1 MREPGQTKAG
11 KNRAAPTFSPPGL
24 CDETLQEEPALA
36 LRSIPFATSASPSLL
51 FASPSLLFARPTLL
65 NASPSL
71 LLQALRSFLQAL
83 RSVAFALSASL
94 VPCARVMKGMA
105 LARGPRP
112 YAAQR
117 TSHAAKAISPRPAD
131 PLPNPLETRPPVG
144 IPCGSASSAMLP
156 PRPDERRFD
165 SPDPGSGSDV
175 FDPRRNTRSRSVVSE
190 YAGGA
195 GNRKARPG
203 MSSQPAPWPS
213 FQLFEKSPLGTFA
226 RPSGA
231 PGADAGH
238 QEEIGLERKELIR
251 RKNPARCVWA
261 AGESKSDPR

>member
-51 FASPSLLFARPTLL
+51 FASPSLL
-65 NASPSL
+65 
-71 LLQALRSFLQAL
+71 LQALRYFLQAL

>member
-51 FASPSLLFARPTLL
+51 FASPSLLFA
-65 NASPSL
+65 SPSL
-71 LLQALRSFLQAL
+71 LLQAL

>member
-51 FASPSLLFARPTLL
+51 F
-65 NASPSL
+65 ASPSL